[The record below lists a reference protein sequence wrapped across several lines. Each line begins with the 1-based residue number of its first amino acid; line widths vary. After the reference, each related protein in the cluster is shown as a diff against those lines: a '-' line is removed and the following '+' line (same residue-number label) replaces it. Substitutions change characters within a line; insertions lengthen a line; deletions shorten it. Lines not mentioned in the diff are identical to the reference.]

1 MLSLSR
7 PFSTAS
13 GDSLLRS
20 NGLGSTGTVTKI
32 VSIDTSR
39 GLRHVHRIGRATS
52 CVAREAID
60 EAREVR
66 RLVMPK
72 ATQRSP
78 TSREVPIA

>member
-1 MLSLSR
+1 M
-7 PFSTAS
+7 
-13 GDSLLRS
+13 D
-20 NGLGSTGTVTKI
+20 
-32 VSIDTSR
+32 
-39 GLRHVHRIGRATS
+39 HRIGRSTS

-60 EAREVR
+60 ESREVR